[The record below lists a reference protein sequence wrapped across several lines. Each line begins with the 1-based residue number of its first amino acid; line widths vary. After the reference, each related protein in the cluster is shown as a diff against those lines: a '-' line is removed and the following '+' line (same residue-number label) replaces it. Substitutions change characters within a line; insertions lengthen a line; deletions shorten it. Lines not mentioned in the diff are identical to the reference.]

1 MNNMNYIPLHVHTGW
16 SLLDSTLDVTEYVN
30 FVASLGGSACAI
42 TDHNNIKALV
52 PFWKACKNKN
62 IKPIIGCEFDIWECQ
77 KFVGRVTLLAKN
89 KTGYLNLVKLV
100 SIARSKANLS
110 DTGEPTSN
118 LNQMHQYSH
127 GLICLIGDLRSEIF
141 TCSFVN
147 PDMAYESNSDDECAS
162 LLKKNYSE
170 EIRNIIGKYKKVFS
184 ETFLFFD
191 YSKLPCLKVLGKNIR
206 NDFPE
211 AIPCSNIHFLKQE
224 DYAIHNMISSDEDKS
239 QKLINDSR
247 IFLPEY
253 CFGHIPT
260 NLPDGEKTKK
270 ILDLLEDFSI
280 EERPMLPVFKHK
292 DHDITNQDE
301 YLKNICRH
309 GFSEKI
315 IPKISGDTNLKDVYL
330 ERIKHE
336 LEVFKQAGISGYF
349 LIVKDIVD
357 FIKSMGYPA
366 DSRGSSS
373 GSIISYLIGVS
384 SIDPI
389 VPDPTLSYAKERE
402 LPFER
407 FYNEGRNSAKNVSLP
422 DIDMDLPP
430 SLRSDVIDHIRNKYG
445 YDYVAH
451 IITHS
456 RFKGKGAIKE
466 AFRILKPVNN
476 YFDVA
481 NEITKLFAEEAKI
494 SDELSEIQE
503 EDPSYGIIKWNIDN
517 IKDVAKYYEQY
528 KDIFDFAIRI
538 EKLPKNESVH
548 AAGIIISDK
557 ILSNHFPM
565 TYSSKLD
572 QMVIDIEG
580 ADIETLGGVK
590 FDILG
595 VSALEKIFQI
605 EKMLNFKLNE
615 IKFGVLSDVN

>member
-16 SLLDSTLDVTEYVN
+16 SLLDSTLDVVEYVN
-30 FVASLGGSACAI
+30 FVASNGGKACAI

-52 PFWKACKNKN
+52 PFWKACKNKG
-62 IKPIIGCEFDIWECQ
+62 IKPIIGCELDVWSSDSFI
-77 KFVGRVTLLAKN
+77 GRVTLIAKN

-100 SIARSKANLS
+100 SIARSSSNIS
-110 DTGEPTSN
+110 EHGEARSN
-118 LNQMHQYSH
+118 LNEMHQYSS
-127 GLICLIGDLRSEIF
+127 GLICLVGDLKSEIF
-141 TCSFVN
+141 TSSFVN
-147 PDMAYESNSDDECAS
+147 PEMAYNSDDENECQQ
-162 LLKKNYSE
+162 LLKPNYSL
-170 EIRNIIGKYKKVFS
+170 EITKILDKYKKVFKD
-184 ETFLFFD
+184 TFLFFD
-191 YSKLPCLKVLGKNIR
+191 YSKLPCLKVLGRNIK
-206 NDFPE
+206 NDFPD
-211 AIPCSNIHFLKQE
+211 AIPCNNVHFLKQE
-224 DYAIHNMISSDEDKS
+224 DYQIHKMIYSDEDKKT
-239 QKLINDSR
+239 QDIDDSR
-247 IFLPEY
+247 IFIEKYCYTHLPSSLPE
-253 CFGHIPT
+253 GQ
-260 NLPDGEKTKK
+260 KTQK
-270 ILDLLEDFSI
+270 ILDLIEEFSI
-280 EERPMLPVFKHK
+280 EERPMIPLFKIK
-292 DHDITNQDE
+292 DHDILNQDE
-301 YLKNICRH
+301 YLKNICRN
-309 GFSEKI
+309 GFAEKI
-315 IPKISGDTNLKDVYL
+315 VPKVSGDNTLKEVYL
-330 ERIKHE
+330 NRIKHE

-389 VPDPTLSYAKERE
+389 IPDPTLAYAKERE

-430 SLRSDVIDHIRNKYG
+430 SLRSDVIDHIRSKYG
-445 YDYVAH
+445 KDCVAH

-466 AFRILKPVNN
+466 AFRILKPVTN
-476 YFDVA
+476 YFEVA

-503 EDPSYGIIKWNIDN
+503 EDPSYGIIRWNIDN
-517 IKDVAKYYEQY
+517 IGDVEKYYEQY
-528 KDIFDFAIRI
+528 KDVFDFAIRI

-557 ILSNHFPM
+557 PLSNHFPM
-565 TYSSKLD
+565 TFSAKLD
-572 QMVIDIEG
+572 QMVIDVEG
-580 ADIETLGGVK
+580 SDIETLGGVK

-605 EKMLNFKLNE
+605 EKMLNKKLSE
-615 IKFGVLSDVN
+615 IKFGCLT

>member
-1 MNNMNYIPLHVHTGW
+1 MNYVPLHVHTCW
-16 SLLDSTLDVTEYVN
+16 SLLDSTLDVTEYVS
-30 FVASLGGSACAI
+30 FVKENGGKACAI
-42 TDHNNIKALV
+42 TDHNNIKGLV
-52 PFWKACKNKN
+52 PFYKACKNKGV
-62 IKPIIGCEFDIWECQ
+62 KPIFGVELDVWHNEKFIGRI
-77 KFVGRVTLLAKN
+77 TLLAKN
-89 KTGYLNLVKLV
+89 KLGYKNLLTIV
-100 SIARSKANLS
+100 SIARSKDRLS
-110 DTGEPTSN
+110 SDGMAKSY
-118 LNQMHQYSH
+118 LNELHQYSS
-127 GLICLIGDLRSEIF
+127 GLICLIGDLKSEVF
-141 TCSFVN
+141 ESSYVN
-147 PDMAYESNSDDECAS
+147 PEMAYLSDSEEECRT
-162 LLKKNYSE
+162 LLKKDLISVVSSVLSKYS
-170 EIRNIIGKYKKVFS
+170 KVFKDV
-184 ETFLFFD
+184 FLYFD
-191 YSKLPCLKVLGKNIR
+191 YSKLPCLKILGAEIKKS
-206 NDFPE
+206 FPE
-211 AIPCSNIHFLKQE
+211 AIPCNNVHYL
-224 DYAIHNMISSDEDKS
+224 S
-239 QKLINDSR
+239 QKDFDIHRLIINDSERSEMLVDDKR
-247 IFLPEY
+247 IFDDRFNFCHVMKDMPE
-253 CFGHIPT
+253 
-260 NLPDGEKTKK
+260 GEKTFK
-270 ILDLLEDFSI
+270 IAEMIEDFSI
-280 EERPMLPVFKHK
+280 EERPMLPEFKIK
-292 DHDITNQDE
+292 DHAIPDQDE
-301 YLKNICRH
+301 YLKGICRK

-315 IPKISGDTNLKDVYL
+315 LPKIDSNKSLREVYL
-330 ERIKHE
+330 NRIKHE
-336 LEVFKQAGISGYF
+336 LEVFKQAKISGYF

-357 FIKSMGYPA
+357 FVRGLGYPA

-389 VPDPTLSYAKERE
+389 VPDPTLAYSSDRE

-407 FYNEGRNSAKNVSLP
+407 FYNEGRNTASNVSLP

-430 SLRSDVIDHIRNKYG
+430 SVRSEVIEYIREKYG
-445 YDYVAH
+445 FDSVAH

-466 AFRILKPVNN
+466 AFRILKPVSN

-528 KDIFDFAIRI
+528 KEAFDFALRI
-538 EKLPKNESVH
+538 ERLPKNESVH

-557 ILSNHFPM
+557 MLSNHFPM

-572 QMVIDIEG
+572 QMVIDVEG
-580 ADIETLGGVK
+580 ADIETLGGAK

-615 IKFGVLSDVN
+615 IRFGVLANVN